1 MKRYCLLLVFLLAG
15 FSLRAQIV
23 GDVAVTRKVLAER
36 DGQLHMVL
44 EISVSRNAVTRSQS
58 WTILPELSTPDR
70 RSVKLFPHVLING
83 RYQQHMMERRR
94 KLSGAY
100 WAERQPYLTIN
111 VDGRTD
117 QTFRYEMKVPYE
129 SWMADATLVL
139 RQIQTSP
146 GGKRRLFTVDVNG
159 AVETSRR

>member
-1 MKRYCLLLVFLLAG
+1 MKRYFLLLVFLLAG
-15 FSLRAQIV
+15 VSLRAQIL

-36 DGQLHMVL
+36 DGELHLVL

-58 WTILPELSTPDR
+58 WAILPELSTPDR
-70 RSVKLFPHVLING
+70 RSVKLFPHVLVNG

-100 WAERQPYLTIN
+100 WAERQPYMTIN
-111 VDGRTD
+111 VDGKSDR
-117 QTFRYEMKVPYE
+117 TFRYEMKVPYE
-129 SWMADATLVL
+129 NWMDHATLVL

-146 GGKRRLFTVDVNG
+146 GGKRRVFTVDVNG
-159 AVETSRR
+159 AVDRQRP

>member
-1 MKRYCLLLVFLLAG
+1 MKKYLLLVLFLMAG
-15 FSLRAQIV
+15 LSLRAQIL

-36 DGQLHMVL
+36 DGELHLVL
-44 EISVSRNAVTRSQS
+44 EISVARKAVTRSQS
-58 WTILPELSTPDR
+58 WAILPELSTADR

-94 KLSGAY
+94 KLSGSY

-117 QTFRYEMKVPYE
+117 QRVLYEMKVPYE

-146 GGKRRLFTVDVNG
+146 GGKRRVFTVDVNG
-159 AVETSRR
+159 AVDSERR

>member
-1 MKRYCLLLVFLLAG
+1 MKRYFLLLLFLMAG
-15 FSLRAQIV
+15 LSLRAQIV
-23 GDVAVTRKVLAER
+23 GDVAVTRRVLAER
-36 DGQLHMVL
+36 DGKLHMEL
-44 EISVSRNAVTRSQS
+44 EITVSRKAVTRSQS

-94 KLSGAY
+94 KLTGSY

-117 QTFRYEMKVPYE
+117 QTFRYVMTVPYE
-129 SWMADATLVL
+129 SWMARATLVL

-146 GGKRRLFTVDVNG
+146 GGKRRVFTVDVNG
-159 AVETSRR
+159 AVDTQR

>member
-1 MKRYCLLLVFLLAG
+1 MKKYSLFFLFLLFGA
-15 FSLRAQIV
+15 SLHAQILGEV
-23 GDVAVTRKVLAER
+23 SVTRKVLAER
-36 DGQLHMVL
+36 DGELHLLL
-44 EISVSRNAVTRSQS
+44 EISVARNAVTRSQS
-58 WTILPELSTPDR
+58 WMILPELSTADR

-111 VDGRTD
+111 VDGKTD
-117 QTFRYEMKVPYE
+117 QLFRYEMKVPYE
-129 SWMADATLVL
+129 SWMSEASLVL

-146 GGKRRLFTVDVNG
+146 GGKRRVFTVDVNG
-159 AVETSRR
+159 AVDTQRR

>member
-1 MKRYCLLLVFLLAG
+1 MFLGAG
-15 FSLRAQIV
+15 VSLRGRIV
-23 GDVAVTRKVLAER
+23 GDVALTRKVLAER
-36 DGQLHMVL
+36 DGQLHTVL

-159 AVETSRR
+159 AVDTQRK

>member
-1 MKRYCLLLVFLLAG
+1 MKRYCLLLLFLLSG
-15 FSLRAQIV
+15 MSLRAQILGEV
-23 GDVAVTRKVLAER
+23 SVTRKVLAER
-36 DGQLHMVL
+36 NGELHLVL

-58 WTILPELSTPDR
+58 WTILPELSTADR
-70 RSVKLFPHVLING
+70 RSVKLFPHVLVNG

-111 VDGRTD
+111 VDKRRE
-117 QTFRYEMKVPYE
+117 QIFRYEMKVPYE
-129 SWMADATLVL
+129 SWMSEASLVV

-159 AVETSRR
+159 AVDTSRR